1 MPLTLDIFIKKR
13 FWKIFRVKLKDKA
26 IEKYIERKKMLISN
40 IKDRIS
46 NHKNNKQKQKIINE
60 FLI

>member
-26 IEKYIERKKMLISN
+26 IEKHIERKKMLISN